1 MEIMCAVDFKTME
14 LQESLSDICIE
25 YSGGIESIEKLL
37 FLLKDFSEVSNYYSF
52 FKVLIIIFLILSL
65 TFKSVMA
72 MWAKL

>member
-52 FKVLIIIFLILSL
+52 F
-65 TFKSVMA
+65 
-72 MWAKL
+72 